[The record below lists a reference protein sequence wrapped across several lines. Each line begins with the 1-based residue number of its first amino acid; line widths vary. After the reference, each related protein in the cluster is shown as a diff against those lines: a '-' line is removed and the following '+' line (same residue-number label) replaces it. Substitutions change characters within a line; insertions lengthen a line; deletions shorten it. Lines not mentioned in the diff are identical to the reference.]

1 MSYSTAE
8 LDAAWSQ
15 YVGLKSADWI
25 SLSNPRS
32 AVYNADLAAKIN
44 YIYVNKLYGFANR
57 IVAPGHV
64 ARKNQFFGQN
74 AAIVN
79 GPTKS

>member
-8 LDAAWSQ
+8 LDAVWSK

-32 AVYNADLAAKIN
+32 PAYNADLAAKIT

-64 ARKNQFFGQN
+64 ARENQFFGQN